1 MMLHSQRDIPDSAT
15 WDDET
20 GETFGEA
27 RARFASF
34 GPALS
39 AFEVSRLPADT
50 EVWSFGYGDDPAAF
64 DAITAGEVGAAAAED
79 GYPAVDGYW
88 GPFALTLPDRNQ
100 GVCPEGHPCYLSGDV
115 RTCGIVHDDGGD
127 TLRWYYGK
135 PLNAIPDGAIPPE
148 PTAEPTCPDCGDSGD
163 PTIPDGRCVNCRKY
177 DEAEA
182 APNTL
187 REATID
193 PDPLDV
199 IADVIA
205 TTDGQTSYERAGAVL
220 RALADAGIEVAP
232 LAFGNPGDCRGGPL
246 GPDPESDG
254 RHYGN
259 PHCIYCGE
267 AD

>member
-1 MMLHSQRDIPDSAT
+1 MMLHQQRDIPDSAT

-135 PLNAIPDGAIPPE
+135 PLYAIPDGALPKNPDPKTDPADIIAGVLRNTDNPPE
-148 PTAEPTCPDCGDSGD
+148 PAANTAARILTALAAADIHVIAGPCHNCGADVEEHWCGDLEE
-163 PTIPDGRCVNCRKY
+163 TF
-177 DEAEA
+177 A
-182 APNTL
+182 
-187 REATID
+187 
-193 PDPLDV
+193 
-199 IADVIA
+199 
-205 TTDGQTSYERAGAVL
+205 
-220 RALADAGIEVAP
+220 
-232 LAFGNPGDCRGGPL
+232 
-246 GPDPESDG
+246 
-254 RHYGN
+254 
-259 PHCIYCGE
+259 
-267 AD
+267 